1 MCASAIRSSARGAPG
16 PRLARVS
23 AMHRDRAGERRR
35 RLEADVAARIWELFE
50 RCPTLRGFSVQPG
63 PGVPQERIARR
74 LDEDLYLS
82 DLAFHPLQDG
92 DEAALV
98 RDEVTSTL
106 LELVDERPEAV
117 PLLRGRTFAR
127 TLH

>member
-1 MCASAIRSSARGAPG
+1 MSELQNRTGRQRRH
-16 PRLARVS
+16 RLQAEVETCVE
-23 AMHRDRAGERRR
+23 D
-35 RLEADVAARIWELFE
+35 LFQ
-50 RCPTLRGFSVQPG
+50 RCPALRGFAVLPG
-63 PGVPQERIARR
+63 ARLHAERIARR
-74 LDEDLYLS
+74 LGEDLFLS
-82 DLAFHPLQDG
+82 DLAFHPLMDG

-98 RDEVTSTL
+98 RDEIATTL